1 VNRQSKVRHR
11 DAEFGRSLRRE
22 RKLIE
27 VDGVVMM
34 VLTKLAGLF
43 GIFKGYRA
51 QGKIDESSR
60 PKAAL
65 FAAVQS
71 EDEVALPHRTH
82 EVHGKDV
89 AAIRL
94 LNTYQR
100 DRTGAEEEDL
110 IATIVEQRDGH
121 ATGC

>member
-1 VNRQSKVRHR
+1 
-11 DAEFGRSLRRE
+11 
-22 RKLIE
+22 
-27 VDGVVMM
+27 MM
-34 VLTKLAGLF
+34 ILTELTHLF

-60 PKAAL
+60 PSAAL

-71 EDEVALPHRTH
+71 EDKVALPHRTH
-82 EVHGKDV
+82 QVHGKDV

-100 DRTGAEEEDL
+100 DRTWAEEEDF

-121 ATGC
+121 TTGC